1 MRGEAFAHGAAT
13 IVNAI
18 ATGKGAAFGIGLK
31 TWAEVEIVSEKGVV
45 AEIEGFEHEDPTLI
59 RNCVETVLAHYSP
72 DKELGARVKTRS
84 EIPISRGLKSSSAAA
99 NAVILAT
106 LKAIGAEYESL
117 EAIKIGT
124 RCAIKAGVSITGAL
138 DDACAS
144 FFGGVVIT
152 DNRNETIIKRGL
164 MPDGLKVLI
173 HVPDFQ
179 IRKSRLPLDRIKS
192 MKNIVE
198 FAYERALMGDY
209 FTAMTLN
216 GLAYS
221 AALNVDQDIAV
232 RALSKGA
239 KAAGLSGTGPA
250 IVILIDEEQ
259 LDDFLGEFEDVK
271 FIVTDIY
278 NGELCS
284 HEKGDWQ

>member
-1 MRGEAFAHGAAT
+1 MKGEAFAHGAAT

-31 TWAEVEIVSEKGVV
+31 TWAEVEIVHGDGVV
-45 AEIEGFEHEDPTLI
+45 AEIEGFGHEDTTLI
-59 RNCVETVLAHYSP
+59 RKCVEAVLARYFP
-72 DKELGARVKTRS
+72 RKGLGAKVRTRS

-99 NAVILAT
+99 NAVIFAT
-106 LKAIGAEYESL
+106 LRAIGAEYESL

-124 RCAIKAGVSITGAL
+124 KCAIESGVSITGAL

-144 FFGGVVIT
+144 FYGGVVIT
-152 DNRNETIIKRGL
+152 DNNKGTIIKRDS

-179 IRKSRLPLDRIKS
+179 IRKNRLPLDSIRSIR
-192 MKNIVE
+192 NIVE
-198 FAYERALMGDY
+198 LAYERALAGDY

-216 GLAYS
+216 GLAYG
-221 AALNVDQDIAV
+221 AALNIGQEIAI

-250 IVILIDEEQ
+250 TVILIEEEQ
-259 LDDFLGEFEDVK
+259 LDDFLGDFEDVK

-278 NGELCS
+278 NGEL
-284 HEKGDWQ
+284 HTQEKGDQR

>member
-18 ATGKGAAFGIGLK
+18 AMGKGAAFGIGLK

-59 RNCVETVLAHYSP
+59 RNCVEAVLARYSP

-124 RCAIKAGVSITGAL
+124 RCAIEAGVSITGAL
-138 DDACAS
+138 DDASAS

-152 DNRNETIIKRGL
+152 DNRNETIIKRGS

-173 HVPDFQ
+173 YVPDFQ
-179 IRKSRLPLDRIKS
+179 IRKNRVPLDRIKS
-192 MKNIVE
+192 IKNIVE
-198 FAYERALMGDY
+198 VAYERALVGDY
-209 FTAMTLN
+209 FTALTLN
-216 GLAYS
+216 GLAYG
-221 AALNVDQDIAV
+221 AALNVDQDIAI

-239 KAAGLSGTGPA
+239 KAAGLSGTGPS

-259 LDDFLGEFEDVK
+259 LDDFIGEFEDVK